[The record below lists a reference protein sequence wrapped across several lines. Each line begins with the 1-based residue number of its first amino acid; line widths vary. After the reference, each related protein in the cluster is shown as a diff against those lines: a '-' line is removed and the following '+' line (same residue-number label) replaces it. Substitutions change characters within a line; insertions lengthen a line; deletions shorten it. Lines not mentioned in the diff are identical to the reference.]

1 MMMKSHFEILTS
13 ALVERNLV
21 AAVIEVWDWSFISDE
36 THNTQMV
43 ASGMHLAETSS
54 VLQRK
59 IPPRRWVRSSPEKR
73 ESTTLKCVFFLQ
85 KSFNNNNNNNNN
97 TIL

>member
-1 MMMKSHFEILTS
+1 MKSHFEILTS

-54 VLQRK
+54 VL
-59 IPPRRWVRSSPEKR
+59 
-73 ESTTLKCVFFLQ
+73 
-85 KSFNNNNNNNNN
+85 
-97 TIL
+97 